1 MATTHSGF
9 IKTILVTLFF
19 LFATICANFWFTVAA
34 YAHNT
39 KSDSSSDLY
48 TSNFGVGSSDDNNN
62 LVTLHNITNKVS
74 LTGEVNVSNLP
85 NLPTSKPDVIVDP
98 NEQYLTRNYTAYI
111 NAKKQAELIN
121 ATNAT
126 TTNDIDIQ
134 RTDLKL
140 LLPNSSNDSNN
151 KNNVNNSSIINTR
164 FEGLSQVCCIPQI
177 YSWLLVQNM

>member
-98 NEQYLTRNYTAYI
+98 NEQYLT
-111 NAKKQAELIN
+111 
-121 ATNAT
+121 
-126 TTNDIDIQ
+126 
-134 RTDLKL
+134 KL
-140 LLPNSSNDSNN
+140 
-151 KNNVNNSSIINTR
+151 
-164 FEGLSQVCCIPQI
+164 
-177 YSWLLVQNM
+177 YSVH